1 MLAANR
7 SLVGTLITKGDI
19 TRNIAIKRMSDQQ
32 QRKQEFITADKK
44 LKSFVLLCVLK
55 TCMHSFIHWQVA
67 TEFQTLFQFGVHPG
81 ENLLIPEFIVFYSSI
96 SSLFWDQFGMASLLE
111 FLAML
116 WPCTSHLNPYENQ
129 TMEVSVHPPPT
140 PTPQ

>member
-1 MLAANR
+1 MY
-7 SLVGTLITKGDI
+7 
-19 TRNIAIKRMSDQQ
+19 
-32 QRKQEFITADKK
+32 
-44 LKSFVLLCVLK
+44 
-55 TCMHSFIHWQVA
+55 SFIHWQVA